1 MCRVWNSGFRGHSIG
16 TDFTIAIGKVTG
28 RSRTNDV
35 VGERRARANDC
46 QEHWAA
52 SVNQKIIEERWVKF
66 PE

>member
-1 MCRVWNSGFRGHSIG
+1 MIG
-16 TDFTIAIGKVTG
+16 TDFTIAIGKVAG

-66 PE
+66 RE